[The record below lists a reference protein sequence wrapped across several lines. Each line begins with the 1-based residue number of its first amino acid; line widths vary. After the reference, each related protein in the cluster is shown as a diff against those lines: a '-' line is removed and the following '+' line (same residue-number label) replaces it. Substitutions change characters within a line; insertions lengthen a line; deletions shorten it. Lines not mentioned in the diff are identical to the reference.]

1 MKAPA
6 LSLILILSCFFS
18 PALSVRPEE
27 VRFTVMFYN
36 VENLFDTVDNPD
48 TQDNEF
54 LPKGERRWNG
64 YRLQSKL
71 NNLAKVI
78 VNTGHWEPP
87 AIIGFCEVENRD
99 VLEMLVNHPAL
110 KIWKYRIIHKDSPDE
125 RGIDVAAIYREKV
138 FNPLAY
144 AYFSPV
150 KQEQDEAST
159 REILYLSGV
168 LGGIDT
174 LHFYFNH
181 WPSRYGGLM
190 ETRKGRFN
198 AAARLRSE
206 ISLLQAG
213 QVNPRVVVM
222 GDFNDQPDDE
232 SMVKHLNALPEVR
245 DDPDELVNL
254 SARWAAT
261 GKGTL
266 KFQSMWN
273 VFDQIIVSG
282 NMMQTN
288 NRLYTTPDD
297 AAIFEAG
304 FLLKQDEQYGGI
316 ELFRTYEGYRYT
328 GGFSDH
334 LPVMLILRSRIP

>member
-1 MKAPA
+1 
-6 LSLILILSCFFS
+6 
-18 PALSVRPEE
+18 
-27 VRFTVMFYN
+27 
-36 VENLFDTVDNPD
+36 
-48 TQDNEF
+48 
-54 LPKGERRWNG
+54 
-64 YRLQSKL
+64 
-71 NNLAKVI
+71 
-78 VNTGHWEPP
+78 
-87 AIIGFCEVENRD
+87 
-99 VLEMLVNHPAL
+99 
-110 KIWKYRIIHKDSPDE
+110 
-125 RGIDVAAIYREKV
+125 
-138 FNPLAY
+138 
-144 AYFSPV
+144 
-150 KQEQDEAST
+150 
-159 REILYLSGV
+159 
-168 LGGIDT
+168 
-174 LHFYFNH
+174 
-181 WPSRYGGLM
+181 M